1 MKFIKNFSLFENLES
16 EIDLK
21 ELEEIIIDFRQMN
34 LDHDIKVG
42 SSQVID
48 WSRVGPDQAL
58 LSPSLGDKFSEERF
72 LNPNHGKIDSHIKQI
87 SRNSLSIEFIQ
98 KSWSLAGEH
107 DQNLFRLELA
117 EAEAAWE
124 MTCEY
129 LEENYGLRP
138 NYILTQRGFTL
149 VYFKD
154 FQHIK
159 AHMET
164 ELAEIKKQSPSG
176 VNQWGQRERV
186 FGSDTSEYFYSTK
199 LTLGFWK

>member
-48 WSRVGPDQAL
+48 WSRVEPDQAL
-58 LSPSLGDKFSEERF
+58 LS
-72 LNPNHGKIDSHIKQI
+72 GKIDSHHKQI

-117 EAEAAWE
+117 EVEAAWE

-129 LEENYGLRP
+129 LGENYGLRP

>member
-21 ELEEIIIDFRQMN
+21 ELEEIIIDFRQMG

-42 SSQVID
+42 SSLVID

-58 LSPSLGDKFSEERF
+58 LSDPVVSYSLDV
-72 LNPNHGKIDSHIKQI
+72 GKIDSHTKQT
-87 SRNSLSIEFIQ
+87 SGNSLSIEFIQ
-98 KSWSLAGEH
+98 KSWSLGGEH

-129 LEENYGLRP
+129 LGENYGLRP

-164 ELAEIKKQSPSG
+164 ELAEIKKQSASG
-176 VNQWGQRERV
+176 INQWGQRERV

>member
-1 MKFIKNFSLFENLES
+1 MKFIKNFRVFENLES
-16 EIDLK
+16 EIDLR
-21 ELEEIIIDFRQMN
+21 ELEEIIIDFKQMG

-48 WSRVGPDQAL
+48 WSRVEPDQPL
-58 LSPSLGDKFSEERF
+58 LCGNVLGDTLR
-72 LNPNHGKIDSHIKQI
+72 KIDSHIKQT
-87 SRNSLSIEFIQ
+87 SGNSLTIEFIQ
-98 KSWSLAGEH
+98 KGWSLAGEH

-117 EAEAAWE
+117 EAEAAYE

-129 LEENYGLRP
+129 LGENYGLRP

-159 AHMET
+159 AYMET
-164 ELAEIKKQSPSG
+164 ELAEIKKQSPTG